1 LRIGEMH
8 AGFLWGNLREGDR
21 KEEQGVDGRI
31 ILKIIFGKWMEVM
44 DWIDLAQ
51 DRERWRAIANTVM
64 DLQVA

>member
-1 LRIGEMH
+1 MH

-21 KEEQGVDGRI
+21 MEEQGVDGRI
-31 ILKIIFGKWMEVM
+31 ILKIIFEKWMEVM

-64 DLQVA
+64 NLQVA